1 MRKQTFE
8 LKLESLLQSAQS
20 LKNEA
25 TTNAVILM
33 FEEEPD
39 KELPAM
45 NKREE
50 VRDQIFSKKTSTRGQ
65 PARLYGS
72 AKVHKTETTLWLVL
86 SLTGSSYENL
96 NKMLAKFSENN
107 DETNIETNTRD
118 ARGTIE
124 NIALDPNE
132 TIISIDVNKLYID
145 VSLKEA
151 IEVSLQKL
159 YSQESPPE
167 IQRATIKSLEYGSA
181 KIISSVITNDTR
193 KFMV

>member
-1 MRKQTFE
+1 
-8 LKLESLLQSAQS
+8 
-20 LKNEA
+20 
-25 TTNAVILM
+25 
-33 FEEEPD
+33 
-39 KELPAM
+39 
-45 NKREE
+45 
-50 VRDQIFSKKTSTRGQ
+50 
-65 PARLYGS
+65 
-72 AKVHKTETTLWLVL
+72 
-86 SLTGSSYENL
+86 
-96 NKMLAKFSENN
+96 MLAKFSENN

-167 IQRATIKSLEYGSA
+167 IQRATIKSLEYRSA

-193 KFMV
+193 KLMV